1 MEIDEH
7 DVLAWI
13 DDVRDYSKSIE
24 MIWPEDAPLDVEQAI
39 MDAIEALDNL
49 TLKMQKYVD

>member
-13 DDVRDYSKSIE
+13 DDVRDYSKSVE